1 MIIDIIINY
10 WLELLLT
17 IISSGIVYVIKEYI
31 GLKNGLKALLR
42 NEIVRIY
49 EAYSKLGYC
58 PSYVKENVNEIY
70 NNYHK
75 LNGNGMTTPMINE
88 INKLPVE
95 PKVTIKSDKLFEETS
110 NMHYD
115 LNNLKI
121 KEVI

>member
-1 MIIDIIINY
+1 MIIEIIINY

-17 IISSGIVYVIKEYI
+17 ILSSSIIYVIKEYI

-49 EAYSKLGYC
+49 ETYSKMGYC
-58 PSYVKENVNEIY
+58 PSYMKENVNEIY

-75 LNGNGMTTPMINE
+75 LNGNGMATSMLNE

-95 PKVTIKSDKLFEETS
+95 PKITSESNKLLEEISNTS
-110 NMHYD
+110 YD
-115 LNNLKI
+115 LKHFEI